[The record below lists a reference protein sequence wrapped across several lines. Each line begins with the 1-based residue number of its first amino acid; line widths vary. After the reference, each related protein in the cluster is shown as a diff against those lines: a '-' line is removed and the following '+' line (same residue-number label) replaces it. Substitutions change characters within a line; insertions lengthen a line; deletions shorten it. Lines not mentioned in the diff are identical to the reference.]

1 MQEPSKS
8 YVKLGDRI
16 VILTDVKR
24 GTISLKQVS
33 ELLETSY
40 R

>member
-33 ELLETSY
+33 ELLKTSY